1 MYAVSFDLV
10 VADAD
15 ENHPKGAVQAYS
27 DIAATLR
34 KYGFERVQG
43 SLYTS
48 SDENMAN
55 LFNAIFAL
63 KSLEWFP
70 QSVRDIRAFW
80 IEQWSDFTETVKV
93 K

>member
-34 KYGFERVQG
+34 KYGF
-43 SLYTS
+43 
-48 SDENMAN
+48 
-55 LFNAIFAL
+55 
-63 KSLEWFP
+63 
-70 QSVRDIRAFW
+70 
-80 IEQWSDFTETVKV
+80 
-93 K
+93 